1 MKKILALVLA
11 LTLALG
17 TFSFAAAAPEDVVG
31 TDCEDAVARLGALGI
46 IAGYPDGT
54 FKPEQPVTRAEFAKI
69 IVSALGV
76 GEAAQYAA
84 GATKFPDVAADHWA
98 TGYINVAV
106 DVGIIN
112 GYPDGTFLPENQVTF
127 AEAIKMI
134 VAALGYTPKAEAM
147 GGYPGGYLA
156 VAAEAEITD
165 GVNVVSTLSANRGAI
180 AMMVDNA
187 LEVELMEQ
195 VSYGDKPTWE
205 VKEDKTLLKT
215 KLGVEEVEGIV
226 EEISKVAKL
235 ADNKFVLDNGVTY
248 ELVID
253 VNTESLFLKEVT
265 ILHKDKKVVWVD
277 IDTADAD
284 ILFDTVVIDG
294 DNDDKEVTLK
304 VADKTYAWLEDDIEE
319 AKIYV
324 NYEEYEG
331 TDAADLEGFYGY
343 FIFDGKEIAY
353 ANLFNFGDKGFV
365 TAVED
370 DEIEYIDLYDAEE
383 QVLELDDYDEIYAY
397 NSDFTAADLE
407 DIDENSVMFFWDN
420 DDDELFV
427 MVVNEA
433 VEGEVTRLRD
443 DRVTIDGTNYV
454 RAKNGDEITAVIS
467 VDEGEDFELLEDVT
481 DYDIIDEEVT
491 LYLDLNGQ
499 IAALVTDAEAT
510 SETLY
515 GIVTW
520 FYDGRDPSV
529 AIFTSE
535 GEEVEYY
542 FEERVDANV
551 FIADK
556 DSGYDGYPNDN
567 ETVWAIKYKLN
578 SDGEIAEESI
588 EILPEDDKMT
598 VKKVA
603 DRKYVEKEGSDD
615 VYFIASST
623 VLMKALDD
631 DELDPELVDYDTLVD
646 MAFGIDVGDALIFG
660 DPDKNAK
667 MIVFIDT
674 DFTGSKDDVYF
685 GVVTDKPWKVGSNW
699 FAEMDVFEEGK
710 ADYKLTKSDQV
721 AKKALVAFN
730 LDSSDKVSLVT
741 ADTDIVEVVTG
752 TVYERDGS
760 YITMD
765 DDGDAGTTYKVAAGA
780 VLYQLDEDG
789 DLNGTIRLTRIKAGD
804 EIEFLYDVKEKEVV
818 AAIVDQN

>member
-31 TDCEDAVARLGALGI
+31 TDCENAVARLGALGI

-54 FKPEQPVTRAEFAKI
+54 YRPDQPVTRAEFAKI

-106 DVGIIN
+106 DVGVIN

-156 VAAEAEITD
+156 VAAEEEITD
-165 GVNVVSTLSANRGAI
+165 GVNVVGTLAANRGAI
-180 AMMVDNA
+180 AMMVDNS
-187 LEVELMEQ
+187 LEVDLMEQ

-205 VKEDKTLLKT
+205 VKEDKSLLKT
-215 KLGVEEVEGIV
+215 KLGVAEVEGVV

-284 ILFDTVVIDG
+284 IVFDTVVIDSD
-294 DNDDKEVTLK
+294 DNDGAQVALK
-304 VADKTYAWLEDDIEE
+304 VADKTYAWIDDDIKD
-319 AKIYV
+319 ATIYV
-324 NYEEYEG
+324 NYEENEA

-343 FIFDGKEIAY
+343 FIFDGKEIIS
-353 ANLFNFGDKGFV
+353 ANLFDFEEKGFV
-365 TAVED
+365 TAVDD
-370 DEIEYIDLYDAEE
+370 DEIEYIDLFDAEE
-383 QVLELDDYDEIYAY
+383 QVLDLDDYDEIYVY
-397 NSDFTAADLE
+397 NSDFTAADLD
-407 DIDENSVMFFWDN
+407 DIDEDSVIFFWDN

-427 MVVNEA
+427 MVVNEVVA
-433 VEGEVTRLRD
+433 GEVTRLRD
-443 DRVTIDGTNYV
+443 DRVTVDGTNYV
-454 RAKNGDEITAVIS
+454 RAKNGDVITAVVS
-467 VDEGEDFELLEDVT
+467 LNEGEDFDAWDAAS
-481 DYDIIDEEVT
+481 DYDIIDEEVN

-499 IAALVTDAEAT
+499 IAALVTAAEAT
-510 SETLY
+510 SETQY
-515 GIVTW
+515 GILTW
-520 FYDGRDPSV
+520 FYSGRNASIAV
-529 AIFTSE
+529 FTSE

-542 FEERVDANV
+542 FEESVDVAAV
-551 FIADK
+551 ED
-556 DSGYDGYPNDN
+556 YETDGNDN

-578 SDGEIAEESI
+578 SDGEIAEGSLEVLKEDTDD
-588 EILPEDDKMT
+588 EIAVSKL
-598 VKKVA
+598 A
-603 DRKYVEKEGSDD
+603 DRKYVEGDGNT
-615 VYFIASST
+615 YFISSST

-631 DELDPELVDYDTLVD
+631 DELDPELVKYDTLVD
-646 MAFGIDVGDALIFG
+646 MAFASDVGDALIFG

-667 MIVFIDT
+667 MIVFT
-674 DFTGSKDDVYF
+674 NTNFTGSKDDVYF
-685 GVVTDKPWKVGSNW
+685 AVVTDNPWKVGTSW
-699 FAEMDVFEEGK
+699 FTEMDVFGEGK
-710 ADYKLTKSDQV
+710 ADYKLSASDQFGEGEL
-721 AKKALVAFN
+721 AAFY
-730 LDSSDKVSLVT
+730 LDSSDKVKKET
-741 ADTDIVEVVTG
+741 DTDVVVTITG
-752 TVYERDGS
+752 YVYERDGS
-760 YITMD
+760 YITL
-765 DDGDAGTTYKVAAGA
+765 GTSDPGVTYRVASGA
-780 VLYQLDEDG
+780 VLYQLDEDD
-789 DLNGTIRLTRIKAGD
+789 DLDGTIRLTRINAGD
-804 EIEFLYDVKEKEVV
+804 YIEFLYDVKEKEIV
-818 AAIVDQN
+818 AAIVDQNDVN